1 LIGIR
6 LKSPLTKYW
15 EKEYNYLNRQRIYE
29 KKRIYSLFQD
39 LKASQKGGLLCL
51 QIIMNQTQDLIAL
64 EKKLFAKEEKLD
76 REKQELEKEKQELS
90 RKKEEYSAKLQRV
103 AGLTSEEAKAELLK
117 ETEHKEAQ
125 AIARIIKEKEE
136 DARRTA
142 TKKSQEILLDS
153 MRHGALDYIA
163 EYTVSTIKISDEEI
177 KGRIIGKEG
186 RNIRAFEQTTGVD
199 VDLDEEGIIRLSC
212 FDSVRREIARLSL
225 EKLLK
230 DTRIQPFRIEEV
242 VNQTKQEVERVMLE
256 EGEKIAHE
264 VGVFNLPVGLLSI
277 LGRFKFRTSYG
288 QNLIVHTLEETKIG
302 IHIASEIGADVN
314 IVRLGC
320 LFHDIGKVVEG
331 EGSHVKLGVELLK
344 KFNIPEKII
353 NCVAEHHEDKP
364 FSSMESVI
372 VSIADSISGARPG
385 ARFKDIEEYVKRLKD
400 MEEIAKRY
408 DGVDDAY
415 AFEAGRELR
424 VIINPGRLDDAQ
436 TLITANKIREEVS
449 RSLAVP
455 GEVKVT
461 AIREFRAVS
470 SEAA

>member
-1 LIGIR
+1 M
-6 LKSPLTKYW
+6 S
-15 EKEYNYLNRQRIYE
+15 
-29 KKRIYSLFQD
+29 
-39 LKASQKGGLLCL
+39 SQ
-51 QIIMNQTQDLIAL
+51 NQDLIGFERRLL
-64 EKKLFAKEEKLD
+64 EKEEKLD
-76 REKQELEKEKQELS
+76 REKDILRQAQDEVAK
-90 RKKEEYSAKLQRV
+90 KKEEYSAKLQRV
-103 AGLTSEEAKAELLK
+103 ADLTSEEARKELIRETEEK
-117 ETEHKEAQ
+117 ETQ
-125 AIARIIKEKEE
+125 IVARIIKEKED
-136 DARRTA
+136 DAKRITA
-142 TKKSQEILLDS
+142 KKSQEILLDS
-153 MRHGALDYIA
+153 MRHAALDYIA
-163 EYTVSTIKISDEEI
+163 EYTVSTVKIDDEDI

-186 RNIRAFEQTTGVD
+186 RNIRAFEQATGVD

-212 FDSVRREIARLSL
+212 FDSVRRETAKRAL

-230 DTRIQPFRIEEV
+230 DTRIQPFRIEEI
-242 VNQTKQEVERVMLE
+242 VNQTKKELEKVMLE

-264 VGVFNLPVGLLSI
+264 VGVFNLPVELMSI

-288 QNLIVHTLEETKIG
+288 QNLVVHTLEVTKIG

-372 VSIADSISGARPG
+372 AYIADSISGARPG
-385 ARFKDIEEYVKRLKD
+385 ARFEDIEGYAKRLKD
-400 MEEIAKRY
+400 MEEIAKKY

-424 VIINPGRLDDAQ
+424 VIINPGRLDDAE
-436 TLITANKIREEVS
+436 TLVTANKIREEVS

-470 SEAA
+470 SESAN